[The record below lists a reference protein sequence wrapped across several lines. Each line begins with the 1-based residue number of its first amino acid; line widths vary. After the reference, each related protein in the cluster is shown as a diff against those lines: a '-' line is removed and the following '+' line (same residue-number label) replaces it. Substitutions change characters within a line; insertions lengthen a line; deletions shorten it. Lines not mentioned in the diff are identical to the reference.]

1 MPVEIRSASEQD
13 EAAIIALWRACDL
26 VISPNDPVRDF
37 RFVRAKPTSDI
48 LAAFDR
54 NELIGSIATG
64 YDSNRGWLS
73 YVSVDPAKR
82 GGGVGR
88 ALVEVAEQW
97 LAVRGVAKV
106 HLTVRAANA
115 AVVQFY
121 ERIGYGASPS
131 VLMEKALRKPD

>member
-1 MPVEIRSASEQD
+1 MPVEICSAREQD
-13 EAAIIALWRACDL
+13 EAAVIALWRACDL
-26 VISPNDPVRDF
+26 IVSPNDPLQDF

-54 NELIGSIATG
+54 DELIGSIAAG

-73 YVSVDPAKR
+73 YVSVDPARR

-88 ALVEVAEQW
+88 ALVLAAEQW
-97 LAVRGVAKV
+97 LAARGVAKV
-106 HLTVRAANA
+106 HLTVRATNA

-121 ERIGYGASPS
+121 ERIGYGALPS

>member
-1 MPVEIRSASEQD
+1 MPVEIRSAREQD

-26 VISPNDPVRDF
+26 VVPPNDPLQDF

-54 NELIGSIATG
+54 DALIGSIATG

-73 YVSVDPAKR
+73 YVCVDSARR
-82 GGGVGR
+82 GGGIGR
-88 ALVEVAEQW
+88 ALVQAAEQW
-97 LAVRGVAKV
+97 LAARGAAKV
-106 HLTVRAANA
+106 HLTVRATNA

-121 ERIGYGASPS
+121 QRIGYGVMPS

>member
-1 MPVEIRSASEQD
+1 MAVEIRSATEED

-26 VISPNDPVRDF
+26 IVSPNDPVQDF

-54 NELIGSIATG
+54 DDLIGSIATG

-73 YVSVDPAKR
+73 YVSVDPARR

-88 ALVEVAEQW
+88 ALVQAAEQW
-97 LAVRGVAKV
+97 LAAR
-106 HLTVRAANA
+106 
-115 AVVQFY
+115 
-121 ERIGYGASPS
+121 
-131 VLMEKALRKPD
+131 

>member
-26 VISPNDPVRDF
+26 IVSPNDPVQDF
-37 RFVRAKPTSDI
+37 RFVRAKPTSDV

-54 NELIGSIATG
+54 DQLIGSIATG

-73 YVSVDPAKR
+73 YVSVDPARR

-88 ALVEVAEQW
+88 ALVEAAEQW
-97 LAVRGVAKV
+97 LAARGVAKV

-121 ERIGYGASPS
+121 EHIGYGASPS
-131 VLMEKALRKPD
+131 VLMEKALRKPG